1 VELSALG
8 MSRKIGLHPQDNFS
22 PAPDALL
29 PFRAYIKSKK
39 DISMT
44 LPALSK
50 PQLICNPFAF
60 LLRPPPR
67 SVRGLQA
74 CSQDLGYEIS
84 EDELA
89 RELRACAA
97 GQLVDQAI
105 LEIDPDEFVTAYQ
118 WFLS

>member
-1 VELSALG
+1 
-8 MSRKIGLHPQDNFS
+8 
-22 PAPDALL
+22 
-29 PFRAYIKSKK
+29 
-39 DISMT
+39 MT
-44 LPALSK
+44 IPVLVK

-60 LLRPPPR
+60 LLGPHPR

-89 RELRACAA
+89 RELCAFAA
-97 GQLVDQAI
+97 GQHVDQTAP
-105 LEIDPDEFVTAYQ
+105 EIDPDEFETAYQ